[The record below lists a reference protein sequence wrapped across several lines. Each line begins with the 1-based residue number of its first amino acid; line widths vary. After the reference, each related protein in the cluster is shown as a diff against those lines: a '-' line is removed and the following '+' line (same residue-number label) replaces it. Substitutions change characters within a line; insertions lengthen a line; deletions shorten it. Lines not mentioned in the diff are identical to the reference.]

1 MKKTIY
7 FLKLIDGKFFF
18 NQSRNK
24 LCKDLRNYI
33 VLKNK
38 KEDGWF
44 YPSKTQIDNI
54 IYKNVKNSKLFF
66 IEFFCSC
73 PFEDVFLEDV
83 DIPAEREN
91 GMKYTKQYI
100 DSRKTKIMNKRYT
113 DYLTGKYKIDTSKF
127 KKIELV

>member
-7 FLKLIDGKFFF
+7 FLKLIDGKYFF
-18 NQSRNK
+18 NQSRSK

-33 VLKNK
+33 VVKNK

-54 IYKNVKNSKLFF
+54 IYKNVKNSKLHF
-66 IEFFCSC
+66 IEYFCSC

-83 DIPAEREN
+83 DIPTRREN

-100 DSRKTKIMNKRYT
+100 DSKKTKIMNKRYN
-113 DYLTGKYKIDTSKF
+113 DYITGKIKIDTTKF
-127 KKIELV
+127 KHIEMI